1 MIAANTHMQSGA
13 EPKAGRGGRALLSG
27 LLRCRRCGRMLYVS
41 YSGPRATVVRY
52 ECRGQRL
59 DCGEG
64 GCISFGGLRVDAEV
78 ANEILRAIEGNAIEA
93 ALEAAEQMQRQRQ
106 ELRRS
111 IELEIEQARYEA
123 RMAARR
129 YEAVDPERRLVAAE
143 LEARWNVALQK
154 VQELEGKLREFD
166 DKSESAPIPAK
177 QTLMSLAQ
185 DMPAIWNSPSTD
197 MRLKQRIT
205 RIVIREIVAD
215 IDEDKREIVLLIHW
229 AGGRHSELR
238 LKKSER
244 GKHRHCTDLDAIE
257 VIRKMAGKFRDEHIA
272 ATLNRLRLRT
282 GSDNT
287 WSESRVYSVRH
298 RLHLPAFDP
307 NQCDPG
313 EVTLKEAAERLNLS
327 PLSVRRLIER
337 KILPAQQVVECAP
350 WQIPAAALD
359 SEMVKTE
366 AAKLRNRIRVPRAQS
381 CDEQGSMFSE
391 S

>member
-1 MIAANTHMQSGA
+1 
-13 EPKAGRGGRALLSG
+13 
-27 LLRCRRCGRMLYVS
+27 
-41 YSGPRATVVRY
+41 
-52 ECRGQRL
+52 
-59 DCGEG
+59 
-64 GCISFGGLRVDAEV
+64 
-78 ANEILRAIEGNAIEA
+78 
-93 ALEAAEQMQRQRQ
+93 
-106 ELRRS
+106 
-111 IELEIEQARYEA
+111 
-123 RMAARR
+123 
-129 YEAVDPERRLVAAE
+129 
-143 LEARWNVALQK
+143 
-154 VQELEGKLREFD
+154 
-166 DKSESAPIPAK
+166 
-177 QTLMSLAQ
+177 
-185 DMPAIWNSPSTD
+185 MPAIWNSPSTD